1 MTKLILLL
9 ALSAQLF
16 LAGCLTV
23 KQKEYRIRLQT
34 ENSGEAT
41 IKFIDIGSASDD
53 TVDISQDDF
62 RQLIEFYFEG
72 TGVEQEYSGFRNV
85 TKRLF
90 EEHGVLSGEIH
101 FTFDSLASLRLFRF
115 DTQSPLMYFM
125 GGELASERILETNG
139 KYGGETMP
147 VIFWPRDAGEL
158 YLKTRVVSEA
168 PYRRTFSGIF
178 SNGKRRDGPTA
189 SPQSRSGI
197 TSLWRPGEKTSTSSG
212 EPSFSQWSA

>member
-1 MTKLILLL
+1 MCWTAEKLTPMIKLSLLL

-16 LAGCLTV
+16 LTGCLAV

-34 ENSGEAT
+34 DNSGEAT
-41 IKFIDIGSASDD
+41 VKFIDIASESDD

-90 EEHGVLSGEIH
+90 EDHGVLSGEIH
-101 FTFDSLASLRLFRF
+101 FTFDSLASLRLFKF
-115 DTQSPLMYFM
+115 DAQSPLMYFI
-125 GGELASERILETNG
+125 GGELATERILETNG
-139 KYGGETMP
+139 KYGGEGMP
-147 VIFWPRDAGEL
+147 VIFWPNDIGEL

-168 PYRRTFSGIF
+168 PYRRNLLTYFHQWEEQ
-178 SNGKRRDGPTA
+178 RR
-189 SPQSRSGI
+189 
-197 TSLWRPGEKTSTSSG
+197 SSG
-212 EPSFSQWSA
+212 FPPEPLRDH